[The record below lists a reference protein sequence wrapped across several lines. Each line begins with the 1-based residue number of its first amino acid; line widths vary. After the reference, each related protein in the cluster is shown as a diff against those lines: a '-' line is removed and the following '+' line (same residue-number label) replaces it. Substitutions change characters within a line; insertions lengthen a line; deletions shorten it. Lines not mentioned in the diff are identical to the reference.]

1 MKMLRFYK
9 TRNGNE
15 PFKEWLDDLKD
26 MIAVGQINT
35 RVRRLTLGQPGDV
48 EPVAKGV
55 FEMKI
60 NHGPGYRVYFSEVG
74 REVVI
79 LLLGGD
85 KGSQKRDIKK
95 AESYWKDYQ
104 EQRNEK
110 K

>member
-1 MKMLRFYK
+1 MKIIRFYK
-9 TRNGNE
+9 TKNGSE
-15 PFKEWLDDLKD
+15 PFKEWLDGLKD
-26 MIAVGQINT
+26 IVAVGQINA
-35 RVRRLTLGQPGDV
+35 RVRRLTLGLPGDV

-60 NHGPGYRVYFSEVG
+60 HFGPGYRVYFSEIG

-85 KGSQKRDIKK
+85 KGSQKRDIRK
-95 AESYWKDYQ
+95 AESYWNDYQ
-104 EQRNEK
+104 EQHNEK